1 MKILMIVLCL
11 VFVLHLSATI
21 INIPDD
27 YPTIQE
33 GIDVSVSADTVLVQ
47 PGTYYENIN
56 YNGKAIT
63 IGSQYLTSQ
72 DSSYIVNTIIDG
84 SNIGNIVII
93 EDVDDSFAILC
104 GFTIQNGF
112 STHGGGIFCQNSLF
126 SLNSII
132 LKNSEAIDQGSA
144 IYCNDSSLN
153 IENSIINNNI
163 IEMGNGIIYCL
174 NSEIFYNN
182 LHFYDNYSWDGGG
195 VVIWDS
201 NIQINNS
208 IFESNYNEMMG
219 GAITLDNVIGTISD
233 CIIDSNETAML
244 DAGGI
249 WIHQSEIEILNS
261 SITNNVA
268 PIGSGLSISY
278 NSVVTLNNSIISGN
292 NSGTIYSSEGL
303 LSSNSNLNIDNC
315 IIDNNLR
322 GIDFSTGDLIIN
334 NSDLVNNNSNALWCS
349 SSSVIIDS
357 CFFSQNQFVAG
368 ANCGGGAIMI
378 SGNNENSFLIT
389 NSIFKEN
396 MISGDGSNIGG
407 GAIYTYSDIEVKN
420 CIFYENIANVSGNSN
435 GGSAIYFNNSNS
447 IVSNCI
453 LWNNTTT
460 ENGSVV
466 SLLQESNP
474 IFINSIIYNNSPN
487 IIEFLETDPISYN
500 TISIYYSDIQNGE
513 DIIHT
518 NGFGNYFWDE
528 SNCDFN
534 PLFVDA
540 ANGDFTLL
548 FNSPCIDT
556 GTPISWLMPPDF
568 EISIDDFLGY
578 NAIGISY
585 DIGAFEYSNNVIEDE
600 LPLLKKVNISNYP
613 NPFNPTTTIEFSI
626 HNDSIVELTIFNI
639 KGQIIK
645 TLADNDFT
653 KGSHSIIWNGVDDSY
668 KPVSSGIYLYKLNV
682 NGKTEAVKKCL
693 LLK

>member
-33 GIDVSVSADTVLVQ
+33 GIDVSVNADTVLVQ
-47 PGTYYENIN
+47 SGTYYENIN

-63 IGSQYLTSQ
+63 VGSQYLTSQ
-72 DSSYIVNTIIDG
+72 DSSYLVNTIIDG

-112 STHGGGIFCQNSLF
+112 STHGGGIFCQNSQF
-126 SLNSII
+126 SLNSIV
-132 LKNSEAIDQGSA
+132 LKNSEAIDQGGA
-144 IYCNDSSLN
+144 IYCDNSSLS
-153 IENSIINNNI
+153 IENSIINNNN

-208 IFESNYNEMMG
+208 IFENNYNEMMG

-249 WIHQSEIEILNS
+249 WIHQSEIEIMNS

-268 PIGSGLSISY
+268 PMGSGLSISY
-278 NSVVTLNNSIISGN
+278 NSVVNLNNSIISGN

-315 IIDNNLR
+315 IIDNNSR
-322 GIDFSTGDLIIN
+322 GIVFNTGDLTIN
-334 NSDLVNNNSNALWCS
+334 NSNLSNNNSNALWSNS
-349 SSSVIIDS
+349 SSAIIDS
-357 CFFSQNQFVAG
+357 CYFSQNQFVAG

-378 SGNNENSFLIT
+378 LSAESFLIT

-396 MISGDGSNIGG
+396 MISGDGGNIGG

-447 IVSNCI
+447 IISNCI
-453 LWNNTTT
+453 LWNNITT

-500 TISIYYSDIQNGE
+500 TVSIYYSNIQNGE

-534 PLFVDA
+534 PLFVDII
-540 ANGDFTLL
+540 NGDFTLL
-548 FNSPCIDT
+548 PNSPCIDA
-556 GTPISWLMPPDF
+556 GTPIGWLIPPNF

-585 DIGAFEYSNNVIEDE
+585 DIGVFEGNSTAIENYSF
-600 LPLLKKVNISNYP
+600 PLKKINIVNYP
-613 NPFNPTTTIEFSI
+613 NPFNPSTTIEFSI
-626 HNDSIVELTIFNI
+626 QNSSKVELSIFNI
-639 KGQIIK
+639 KGQKIK
-645 TLADNDFT
+645 TLVQNQLNE
-653 KGSHSIIWNGVDDSY
+653 GLHSIIWNGNEESGNS
-668 KPVSSGIYLYKLNV
+668 VSSGIYYYKLNV